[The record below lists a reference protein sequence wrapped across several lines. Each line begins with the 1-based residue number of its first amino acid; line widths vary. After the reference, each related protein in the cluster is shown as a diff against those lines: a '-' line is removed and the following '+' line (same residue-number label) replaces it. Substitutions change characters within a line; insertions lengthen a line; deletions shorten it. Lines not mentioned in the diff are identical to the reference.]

1 MSTGSIVVAGLPGS
15 GKTTFLA
22 ALWHLIFGRELPTE
36 LSLKD
41 IARGDYTHLNAIT
54 DLWLRAEEQVRTLPG
69 ETQVVILNL
78 QDRQQASI
86 QITFPDV
93 AGETFSRM
101 WEHRECPVNFGEMLQ
116 SGNVLLFINANKIVH
131 PLRVLDLNEQANAL
145 EEDATGVAGEEEPI
159 PWSPEL
165 TPTQVQLVSLL
176 SSLTEDPLNI
186 GPRKLCVVL
195 SAWDKAKEERLSPSD
210 FLARQL
216 PLLAQYLAT
225 NTTSWECRI
234 YGVSAQGGDYD
245 GAGKPREEAKQIR
258 ALNEPSRRIQI
269 TRDGVEEDYDLTTAL
284 MWLAT

>member
-1 MSTGSIVVAGLPGS
+1 MTTGSIVVAGLPGS

-36 LSLKD
+36 LSFKD

-54 DLWLRAEEQVRTLPG
+54 DRWLRAEEQERTLPG
-69 ETQVVILNL
+69 ETQVVSLNL
-78 QDRQQASI
+78 LNGQNESV

-101 WEHRECPVNFGEMLQ
+101 WEHRECPVEVGEMLQ
-116 SGNVLLFINANKIVH
+116 SGNVLLFINANKIVT
-131 PLRVLDLNEQANAL
+131 PLRVLDLNQQANAL
-145 EEDATGVAGEEEPI
+145 EEDAAGTAGEEELVA
-159 PWSPEL
+159 WSPQL

-176 SSLTEDPLNI
+176 SSMSEDPLDI

-195 SAWDKAKEERLSPSD
+195 SAWDKAKEERLSPLD

-216 PLLAQYLAT
+216 PLLAQYIAT
-225 NTTSWECRI
+225 NAKIWECRI

-245 GAGKPREEAKQIR
+245 GAGKRREQAQQMR
-258 ALNEPSRRIQI
+258 AMNEPSRRILI
-269 TRDGVEEDYDLTTAL
+269 TRDGVKEQYDLTAAL
-284 MWLAT
+284 LWLAT